1 MLFLF
6 GFHLIE
12 QGIQALE
19 AALPKLAIAFQPL
32 IGLGK
37 RLGFEAARPALR
49 VAIVRNQAGS
59 LQYLEVLRDRRLSH
73 LKRLG

>member
-6 GFHLIE
+6 GFHLVE

-32 IGLGK
+32 IGLPK

-49 VAIVRNQAGS
+49 VAIVRNQAGAF
-59 LQYLEVLRDRRLSH
+59 QHLEVLRDRRLGHVKGS
-73 LKRLG
+73 G